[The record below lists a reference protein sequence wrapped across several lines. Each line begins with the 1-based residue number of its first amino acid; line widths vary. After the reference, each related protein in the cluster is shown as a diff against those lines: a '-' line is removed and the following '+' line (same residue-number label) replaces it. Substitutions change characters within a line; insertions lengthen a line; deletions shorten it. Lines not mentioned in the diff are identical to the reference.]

1 MKRSQLLNLTLQSS
15 KQSFSERLSVFLS
28 LSTKRFYYRKDLFLA
43 SLSTHLKGIGPLGM
57 LNISSAIA
65 LLAIFLLV
73 SCASK
78 VNAGALENLEKYEN

>member
-1 MKRSQLLNLTLQSS
+1 
-15 KQSFSERLSVFLS
+15 
-28 LSTKRFYYRKDLFLA
+28 
-43 SLSTHLKGIGPLGM
+43 M

-78 VNAGALENLEKYEN
+78 TNAGALENLEKYENWNIKQFSNGVIFVLTHGEITHGDELIFALSTDDDCKKINQLYHK